1 MLRLIDEL
9 HGVLAQAPLDLARA
23 ALVVA
28 KLEYTELAPQ
38 RYLDH
43 LDRLAGRAVERLAR
57 VRGGSVRARLE
68 VLNSLLFEEERFA
81 GNRAHYDDFRNSLLN
96 VVLDRRLGI
105 PITLALVYME
115 VARRAG
121 IDVHGVAFPGHFLMR
136 VPGQQ
141 FGGTEDDRIIDP
153 FSGGAVLDER
163 DCRRLLAHH
172 AEPNDDAAFNPEL
185 LAPCTPRHM
194 LARMLNNL
202 KRTYV
207 ELQSFPQAYHV
218 TELLLTVDPARLS
231 ELRDRGL
238 LKYHLDDW
246 PSALRDLEDYV
257 RLHDRAGDPDRD
269 ERDRIWQHVKTLRRR
284 LASLN

>member
-1 MLRLIDEL
+1 MRLLIDEL
-9 HGVLAQAPLDLARA
+9 HDVLGGEPLDLARA

-28 KLEYTELAPQ
+28 KLEYAGLAPQ
-38 RYLDH
+38 PYLDH

-57 VRGGSVRARLE
+57 VSGASVRARLE
-68 VLNSLLFEEERFA
+68 VLNGLLFDEERFA

-96 VVLDRRLGI
+96 AVLDRRLGI

-121 IDVHGVAFPGHFLMR
+121 VDVQGVAFPGHFLMR
-136 VPGQQ
+136 VPGRQ
-141 FGGTEDDRIIDP
+141 FGGTEDDRIVDP

-163 DCRRLLAHH
+163 DCRRLLAQH
-172 AEPNDDAAFNPEL
+172 AESQDAAPFNPEL

-194 LARMLNNL
+194 LARILNNL

-218 TELLLTVDPARLS
+218 TELLLAVDPRRLS

-257 RLHDRAGDPDRD
+257 RLQQRTGSPDRD
-269 ERDRIWQHVKTLRRR
+269 ERDQIWQHVKTLRRR
-284 LASLN
+284 VASLN